1 MDVQDQ
7 VHQSPAKGALG
18 AAAVRPALAEQ
29 EPLGLRSAVRALLRC
44 AGHSVVLIARRRI
57 GQPTSSVGTI
67 VAFADGTTSQIYRE
81 TLIDRGP
88 PASPAV
94 LVVCFRLRWIGSEWA
109 HALFR
114 LESELNTLLFAGFPG
129 LVSKL
134 WLRHDEHGVY
144 RGFYQWDGPEAAV
157 AYVRALWWVLALVS
171 KRGSVHYAVLPG
183 LDRDLV
189 LADPTLIDT
198 LDTAT
203 GGWWRPATS
212 VQHPTEPDPRRR
224 R

>member
-1 MDVQDQ
+1 MRKPDV
-7 VHQSPAKGALG
+7 SER
-18 AAAVRPALAEQ
+18 AAAATGTREPQGVVTERPPLALRAALWALAKCVMSTARLLSRHRLHL
-29 EPLGLRSAVRALLRC
+29 PTGHVGMRLR
-44 AGHSVVLIARRRI
+44 
-57 GQPTSSVGTI
+57 
-67 VAFADGTTSQIYRE
+67 FADGTSAPVYRE
-81 TLIDRGP
+81 TVADRGATRDP
-88 PASPAV
+88 CVLAV
-94 LVVCFRLRWIGSEWA
+94 EFRLRAVRGIG
-109 HALFR
+109 HTLFR
-114 LESELNTLLFAGFPG
+114 WESLFNTPLFAGFPG
-129 LVSKL
+129 FVSKL
-134 WLRHDEHGVY
+134 WLAHDQRGRY
-144 RGFYQWDGPEAAV
+144 RGLYEWDGAERAA
-157 AYVRALWWVLALVS
+157 AYARALWWVLALVS